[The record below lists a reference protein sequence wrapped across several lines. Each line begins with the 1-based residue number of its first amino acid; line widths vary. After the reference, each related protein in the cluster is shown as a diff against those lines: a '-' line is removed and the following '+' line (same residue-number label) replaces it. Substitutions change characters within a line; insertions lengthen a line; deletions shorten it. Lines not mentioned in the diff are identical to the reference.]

1 MHTAFPTGLGYS
13 SAQHLIKVYQGH
25 HLGIIQGMGFVYLG
39 STHTHL
45 YKCRSRY
52 IVDPQLFR
60 PALNNPVEPRQH
72 HYILNIS
79 QCAKNTQFWRFVQ
92 KQLISVEIWTFSTI
106 IFLFLPL
113 LLLTSVWLLLLT
125 PATHVMGQNLCTLF
139 SSHMASN
146 QSQVS
151 PLSME

>member
-13 SAQHLIKVYQGH
+13 SAQHLIKVHQGH

-52 IVDPQLFR
+52 LVDPQVFR
-60 PALNNPVEPRQH
+60 PALNNPVEPSQH

-92 KQLISVEIWTFSTI
+92 KQLISQLKFGH
-106 IFLFLPL
+106 FP
-113 LLLTSVWLLLLT
+113 
-125 PATHVMGQNLCTLF
+125 QLF
-139 SSHMASN
+139 SFSCPSFF
-146 QSQVS
+146 SL
-151 PLSME
+151 LSDSCYWPQRPMWWVKTCALCSAATWPPTRAR